1 MADRDLTA
9 GTATVRVLVLG
20 GGPAGCAA
28 ALTLRRYLPG
38 VAVGQIARPAVAG
51 PAVGE
56 TLAPGVLPLLDYLG
70 LRGGFEGLGSLP
82 CGGTASAWGG
92 AHVAERSYLFTGR
105 GQGWHLD
112 RARFDDW
119 LWDRAAQAGA
129 HVMRARATQARRVD
143 GMWHVELDGGASV
156 RAEVVIDASGRTAW
170 LARHEDALPRRDD
183 ALVAEARWFVHG
195 AGRGPIDGALIESVP
210 DGWWYS
216 ANLPGSRGVA
226 MFMTDHD
233 LRMQRPWDAR
243 LAAAPATAQRL
254 ASWRSDGQE
263 LVRAANS
270 QCARALTGEGW
281 IAAGDAAAAFDP
293 ISAMGIG
300 FSLRSGMEAA
310 RVAAGMLDGD
320 GAGDAAA
327 AYTASIARI
336 YADYRN
342 RLAGIYA
349 LERRWP
355 EEVFWQRRL
364 PAPPRA
370 RSASLAG

>member
-38 VAVGQIARPAVAG
+38 VVVGQIARPAAGG

-56 TLAPGVLPLLDYLG
+56 TLSPGVLPLLDYLG
-70 LRGGFEGLGSLP
+70 LRAAFEGLGSLP

-119 LWDRAAQAGA
+119 LWERTAQAGA
-129 HVMRARATQARRVD
+129 HVMRARATHARRVD
-143 GMWHVELDGGASV
+143 GMWHIELDGGASV
-156 RAEVVIDASGRTAW
+156 RAEVVIDASGRPAW
-170 LARHEDALPRRDD
+170 LARHEGALPRRGD
-183 ALVAEARWFVHG
+183 ALVAEARWFEHDG
-195 AGRGPIDGALIESVP
+195 GREPVDGALIESVA

-216 ANLPGSRGVA
+216 ANLPGRRGVA

-233 LRMQRPWDAR
+233 LRPLRSWDAR
-243 LAAAPATAQRL
+243 LADAPATAQRL
-254 ASWRSDGQE
+254 ASWRADGHE

-270 QCARALTGEGW
+270 QCGQALTGDGW
-281 IAAGDAAAAFDP
+281 VAAGDAAAAFDP

-336 YADYRN
+336 YADYRV

-355 EEVFWQRRL
+355 DEVFWQRRL
-364 PAPPRA
+364 PAPAGARA
-370 RSASLAG
+370 APLAG

>member
-9 GTATVRVLVLG
+9 GAATVRVLVLG

-38 VAVGQIARPAVAG
+38 VAVGQIARPAADG

-56 TLAPGVLPLLDYLG
+56 TLSPGVLPLLDYLG
-70 LRGGFEGLGSLP
+70 LRAAFEGLGNLP

-92 AHVAERSYLFTGR
+92 AQVAERSYLFTGR

-112 RARFDDW
+112 RARFDGW
-119 LWDRAAQAGA
+119 LWERAAQAGA

-143 GMWHVELDGGASV
+143 GIWHVEVDGGASV
-156 RAEVVIDASGRTAW
+156 QAEVVIDASGRSAW
-170 LARHEDALPRRDD
+170 LARSEDALPRRDD
-183 ALVAEARWFVHG
+183 ALVATARWFEHDGGHG
-195 AGRGPIDGALIESVP
+195 RIDGALIESVA

-216 ANLPGSRGVA
+216 ANLPGRRGVA

-233 LRMQRPWDAR
+233 LRSQRSWDAR

-254 ASWRSDGQE
+254 ASWRTEGNE
-263 LVRAANS
+263 LVRAAHS
-270 QCARALTGEGW
+270 QCARALTGDGW

-293 ISAMGIG
+293 ISSMGIG

-320 GAGDAAA
+320 GADDAAA
-327 AYTASIARI
+327 AYSASIGRI
-336 YADYRN
+336 YADYRS

-349 LERRWP
+349 LERRWS
-355 EEVFWQRRL
+355 EEVFWHRRQAA
-364 PAPPRA
+364 PAGSRSEPRA
-370 RSASLAG
+370 G